1 MKDHIKHIVIISL
14 VMWGLAQAQVSEIVV
29 SFENEGQAVMG
40 TLAVPNDATDYP
52 LVLLLH
58 GFTGTRDELPVL
70 GTEEGMFS
78 RSARVLAEQGYASLR
93 IDFRGS
99 GESDGEWA
107 DTTFGGQISD
117 ARAALDYI
125 ETLPDVD
132 TARIGVIGLSQ
143 GGLVAAS
150 IADDPRVASLIL
162 WSPVANPP
170 STYATIVGTDVVQAA
185 LQTEGATTF
194 MLPWGEETT
203 LGRGFFDG
211 LYAVDPIAEI
221 TAYSGP
227 LFVIV
232 GALDDT
238 VAPQPYYGQIY
249 VDYHSGESNLLVLE
263 QGDHVFNVLST
274 GSELLDEVISASV
287 SWFEETL

>member
-1 MKDHIKHIVIISL
+1 MKLKYIAIISL
-14 VMWGLAQAQVSEIVV
+14 MMWGLALAQVSETVV
-29 SFENEGQAVMG
+29 SFENEGQTVMG
-40 TLAVPNDATDYP
+40 TLAVPSDATDYP

-99 GESDGEWA
+99 GESAGEWA

-117 ARAALDYI
+117 ARAALGYI
-125 ETLPDVD
+125 ETLPNVD
-132 TARIGVIGLSQ
+132 TTRIGVIGLSQ

-150 IADDPRVASLIL
+150 IADDPRITSLIL

-170 STYATIVGTDVVQAA
+170 ATYATIVGADVVQAA
-185 LQTEGATTF
+185 LQTEDATTF

-203 LGRGFFDG
+203 LGRSFFNE

-249 VDYHSGESNLLVLE
+249 VDYHNGESDLLVLE

-274 GSELLDEVISASV
+274 GSELLDEVISASI
-287 SWFEETL
+287 SWFEDTL